1 MKKIALIVLLLMFSC
16 GKSTNSSHP
25 KEEVKKKDK
34 LLTKHNPSSDKVI
47 ITGTTDDSIGF
58 QYLSINTENNIEY
71 YNSKDFKKE
80 IIGDSLHLVLS
91 SIHKPV
97 FAQVSASGKNK
108 NFYRGWV
115 FLIPGDTI
123 KMSIKEGKMKFK
135 GRNAV
140 YNNFYGELDKNT
152 PQYNRK
158 PYKGSLMDYKRNTK
172 SIYNQRTAYFQKF
185 IEEHNIESEY
195 FINTITTNLRHR
207 YLHNLINPANVKAQF
222 LEGWYF
228 NESDVLY
235 SLMYKE
241 QDKNPEAIIDLNNYF
256 ESVSLNEFKSQEAF
270 DNSMFYRMNLNAYIR
285 NYFLN
290 ANLIPFSK
298 EKFIAEKEFIETNF
312 QGDIKLFAIKEMIRN
327 FHSKGFGKSKLTID
341 LLRNVIND
349 YEEEF
354 TKTSYID
361 LIEKVKEDL
370 NNYKFE
376 LSEYAL
382 KSKFININGDTLSLK
397 DVFNRSKKR
406 IKVVDFWASWCPPCI
421 KQINEGKAFK
431 DRLEVEN
438 NVEWIYISP
447 EKNYQKWLKANEK
460 YKHTLNFYNSFFL
473 LEGRSSALSRNFKIK
488 QIPRY
493 IIFDQ
498 QNTIVLNNAP
508 TPADNEIFEKIIKEI
523 YSKTSKE

>member
-1 MKKIALIVLLLMFSC
+1 MKKIALIVFLLMLSC
-16 GKSTNSSHP
+16 SKPTNNSQA
-25 KEEVKKKDK
+25 KDDVKKKDK
-34 LLTKHNPSSDKVI
+34 LLEKYNPSSGKVI
-47 ITGTTDDSIGF
+47 ITGTTDDIIGF
-58 QYLSINTENNIEY
+58 QYLNISTENNIEY
-71 YNSKDFKKE
+71 YKPNDFKKE
-80 IIGDSLHLVLS
+80 IIGDSLHLILS
-91 SIHKPV
+91 SIDKPL
-97 FAQVSASGKNK
+97 FAEVSASGKNK

-135 GRNAV
+135 GRNAI

-158 PYKGSLMDYKRNTK
+158 PYKGSLMDYKKNAK
-172 SIYNQRTAYFQKF
+172 SIYNQRTAYFYKY
-185 IEEHNIESEY
+185 IEKHNIESD
-195 FINTITTNLRHR
+195 FFLKTITTNLRHR
-207 YLHNLINPANVKAQF
+207 YLHNLISPANVKANF
-222 LEGWYF
+222 LEGWFY

-241 QDKNPEAIIDLNNYF
+241 QDKNPETILDLNNYF
-256 ESVSLNEFKSQEAF
+256 ESISLNEFKSQSAF

-285 NYFLN
+285 DYFLSS
-290 ANLIPFSK
+290 NLIPFSK
-298 EKFIAEKEFIETNF
+298 EKFIAEKEFIEKNF
-312 QGDIKLFAIKEMIRN
+312 QGDIKIFAIKELIRE
-327 FHSKGFGKSKLTID
+327 FHAKGFGKSKLTIS

-349 YEEEF
+349 YEKEF
-354 TKTSYID
+354 TKPSYIE

-447 EKNYQKWLKANEK
+447 EKKYEKWLKANEK
-460 YKHTLNFYNSFFL
+460 YKHALNFYNSFFL
-473 LEGRSSALSRNFKIK
+473 IKGRSSPLSKYFKIN

-508 TPADNEIFEKIIKEI
+508 SPSDTEVFESIIDEI
-523 YSKTSKE
+523 YNNKNQ